1 MVDKLNLNYSGNQI
15 NAEPI
20 SVPSASPYTARTLH
34 NRLITGSV
42 EIWQNNDKTG
52 TQLTEEPYTGTVSE
66 SGKFQVDYTG
76 AQDGDVQYRNT
87 ILFHSAQA
95 GTNWFI
101 WYKSIGD
108 IIDANDFNAK
118 VDKVVGGT
126 ENDLVVL
133 DSIGKIKDSGKKI
146 SDFEPV
152 IPTKGTA
159 FNKDF
164 GTAADTVCEGNDSRL
179 SDTRT
184 PKAHASTHVTGGTDI
199 IPNAVAGGNSGLM
212 SGADK
217 QKLDNA
223 ATKNYVDTQDL
234 GKVDKII
241 GGTPGNLASLNA
253 TGNLQDSGKSVANFV
268 NIISSDLTL
277 NVPSEYAT
285 IQDALNYLSDKF
297 IPDNVTVTI
306 RVAAGIHT
314 HTSQI
319 TVKHPC
325 GKQIQIVGADP
336 ITTTISSV
344 GTVSGSAGN
353 WSVPI
358 TVADATGIQVGQ
370 YAIVRN
376 TTGTDDHYALR
387 GIWEITDVSG
397 NTITIKNTHRKDT
410 FPTFTCTGGDVVVLT
425 TILKFNDCHGI
436 TVDGAILGYLN
447 NVAVV
452 SNGASGYSGIIAL
465 GNYSIRGAIRCGD
478 NVGVNGF
485 GSYGYYAAYS
495 GSINAGYSIAS
506 GNGSHGYYAT
516 HPSSIYAGYSIAS
529 GNRSY
534 GYCAA
539 HSGSIY
545 AGYSI
550 ASGNGTDYNA
560 IRMGYIYCYGYVG
573 SPTFSPAL
581 NTEGNYNA
589 IITT

>member
-217 QKLDNA
+217 KKLDDATATDIASTLVMRDTNKRAKFADPAENQDA
-223 ATKNYVDTQDL
+223 ATKKYVDDSVSGFVEKNFKT
-234 GKVDKII
+234 
-241 GGTPGNLASLNA
+241 A
-253 TGNLQDSGKSVANFV
+253 T
-268 NIISSDLTL
+268 
-277 NVPSEYAT
+277 
-285 IQDALNYLSDKF
+285 
-297 IPDNVTVTI
+297 
-306 RVAAGIHT
+306 
-314 HTSQI
+314 
-319 TVKHPC
+319 
-325 GKQIQIVGADP
+325 
-336 ITTTISSV
+336 ITTTWSGTEAPYIQEITIS
-344 GTVSGSAGN
+344 
-353 WSVPI
+353 
-358 TVADATGIQVGQ
+358 GI
-370 YAIVRN
+370 R
-376 TTGTDDHYALR
+376 DDHKPIIGPIYDDDVETAIAQQEAWSL
-387 GIWEITDVSG
+387 IDKIVTDI
-397 NTITIKNTHRKDT
+397 NKIICYC
-410 FPTFTCTGGDVVVLT
+410 FTDKPEVAIDIQLWVV
-425 TILKFNDCHGI
+425 
-436 TVDGAILGYLN
+436 
-447 NVAVV
+447 
-452 SNGASGYSGIIAL
+452 
-465 GNYSIRGAIRCGD
+465 
-478 NVGVNGF
+478 
-485 GSYGYYAAYS
+485 
-495 GSINAGYSIAS
+495 
-506 GNGSHGYYAT
+506 
-516 HPSSIYAGYSIAS
+516 
-529 GNRSY
+529 
-534 GYCAA
+534 
-539 HSGSIY
+539 
-545 AGYSI
+545 
-550 ASGNGTDYNA
+550 
-560 IRMGYIYCYGYVG
+560 
-573 SPTFSPAL
+573 
-581 NTEGNYNA
+581 
-589 IITT
+589 

>member
-126 ENDLVVL
+126 ENNLVVL

-152 IPTKGTA
+152 IPVKKTA

-217 QKLDNA
+217 QNLDDA
-223 ATKNYVDTQDL
+223 VTKKHDHTNKALLDTYTQTEANLADAVSKKHSQNTDQYL
-234 GKVDKII
+234 DY
-241 GGTPGNLASLNA
+241 GGTN
-253 TGNLQDSGKSVANFV
+253 Q
-268 NIISSDLTL
+268 
-277 NVPSEYAT
+277 
-285 IQDALNYLSDKF
+285 
-297 IPDNVTVTI
+297 
-306 RVAAGIHT
+306 VAAADVKAAVTNSHKIYIS
-314 HTSQI
+314 TS
-319 TVKHPC
+319 
-325 GKQIQIVGADP
+325 DP
-336 ITTTISSV
+336 
-344 GTVSGSAGN
+344 SGGS
-353 WSVPI
+353 
-358 TVADATGIQVGQ
+358 
-370 YAIVRN
+370 
-376 TTGTDDHYALR
+376 
-387 GIWEITDVSG
+387 
-397 NTITIKNTHRKDT
+397 
-410 FPTFTCTGGDVVVLT
+410 
-425 TILKFNDCHGI
+425 
-436 TVDGAILGYLN
+436 DGEVWFKYTA
-447 NVAVV
+447 
-452 SNGASGYSGIIAL
+452 
-465 GNYSIRGAIRCGD
+465 
-478 NVGVNGF
+478 
-485 GSYGYYAAYS
+485 
-495 GSINAGYSIAS
+495 
-506 GNGSHGYYAT
+506 
-516 HPSSIYAGYSIAS
+516 
-529 GNRSY
+529 
-534 GYCAA
+534 
-539 HSGSIY
+539 
-545 AGYSI
+545 
-550 ASGNGTDYNA
+550 
-560 IRMGYIYCYGYVG
+560 
-573 SPTFSPAL
+573 
-581 NTEGNYNA
+581 
-589 IITT
+589 

>member
-217 QKLDNA
+217 QKLDDATATDIASTLVMRDTNKRAKFADPAENQDA
-223 ATKNYVDTQDL
+223 ATKKYVDDSVS
-234 GKVDKII
+234 GKANKVSSPTTD
-241 GGTPGNLASLNA
+241 NFASLKSD
-253 TGNLQDSGKSVANFV
+253 GDIQDSGKKASDFAEKNFK
-268 NIISSDLTL
+268 T
-277 NVPSEYAT
+277 AT
-285 IQDALNYLSDKF
+285 
-297 IPDNVTVTI
+297 
-306 RVAAGIHT
+306 
-314 HTSQI
+314 
-319 TVKHPC
+319 
-325 GKQIQIVGADP
+325 
-336 ITTTISSV
+336 ITTTWS
-344 GTVSGSAGN
+344 GTSA
-353 WSVPI
+353 PY
-358 TVADATGIQVGQ
+358 TQ
-370 YAIVRN
+370 
-376 TTGTDDHYALR
+376 
-387 GIWEITDVSG
+387 
-397 NTITIKNTHRKDT
+397 
-410 FPTFTCTGGDVVVLT
+410 
-425 TILKFNDCHGI
+425 
-436 TVDGAILGYLN
+436 
-447 NVAVV
+447 NVAISGMTSDNKPVIAPVYSDTLETAIAQQEAWNLIDKIVTDEDKITCYCFTDKPEVEIPIQLWVV
-452 SNGASGYSGIIAL
+452 
-465 GNYSIRGAIRCGD
+465 
-478 NVGVNGF
+478 
-485 GSYGYYAAYS
+485 
-495 GSINAGYSIAS
+495 
-506 GNGSHGYYAT
+506 
-516 HPSSIYAGYSIAS
+516 
-529 GNRSY
+529 
-534 GYCAA
+534 
-539 HSGSIY
+539 
-545 AGYSI
+545 
-550 ASGNGTDYNA
+550 
-560 IRMGYIYCYGYVG
+560 
-573 SPTFSPAL
+573 
-581 NTEGNYNA
+581 
-589 IITT
+589 